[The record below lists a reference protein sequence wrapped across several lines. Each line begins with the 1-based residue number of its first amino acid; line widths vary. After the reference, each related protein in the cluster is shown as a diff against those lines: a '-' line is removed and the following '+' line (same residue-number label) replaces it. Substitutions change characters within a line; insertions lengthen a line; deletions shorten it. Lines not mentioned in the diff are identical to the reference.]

1 MDKDKQY
8 ILEEIKRTAKANGGK
23 PLGQARFCAMT
34 GIKEFDW
41 RGKYWENFGDAQQEA
56 GFERNRK
63 QVLEKFVA
71 LMREPK
77 RFPTE
82 AALQMKRLSD
92 MAFPN
97 SKAFLRFGK
106 TKHNGSRRFESTA
119 EPEQAMRIYC
129 RFVML
134 H

>member
-1 MDKDKQY
+1 M
-8 ILEEIKRTAKANGGK
+8 
-23 PLGQARFCAMT
+23 
-34 GIKEFDW
+34 
-41 RGKYWENFGDAQQEA
+41 
-56 GFERNRK
+56 RNRK
-63 QVLEKFVA
+63 PDSNVTASKAPYDDELVLEKFVA